1 MSDLPLAEL
10 AALGAAICWTFTAI
24 LATPGVHHFG
34 AVAFNRYRVV
44 FAATVLIMGLWSNMT
59 DSAVIA
65 LIGSSLVGVVGD
77 TALMQALKHI
87 GPRRN

>member
-1 MSDLPLAEL
+1 MSNLPLAEL

-24 LATPGVHHFG
+24 LATLGVHHFG

-44 FAATVLIMGLWSNMT
+44 FSATVLIVITSVMGLWSNMT

-65 LIGSSLVGVVGD
+65 LIGSSLVGVVG
-77 TALMQALKHI
+77 T
-87 GPRRN
+87 PR